1 MKTDIAVVTAHRTTS
16 SLFNFG
22 LANEEYSSLKCFA
35 VIPFTAVLE
44 NFFYLDHLYGQQGC
58 ISDASRRTEVRAA
71 ACALPLS
78 LLAIAFLFLCR

>member
-35 VIPFTAVLE
+35 VIP
-44 NFFYLDHLYGQQGC
+44 LYGCSG
-58 ISDASRRTEVRAA
+58 E
-71 ACALPLS
+71 
-78 LLAIAFLFLCR
+78 LFLP